1 MQLSG
6 RARRRRR
13 TIKAFQNS
21 VPKGPPPEA
30 GDRAPDVRL
39 LDHRGGGGFLSQALR
54 GKGAVLLFLPSAAD
68 PAGQAM
74 LRAFAGAFPR
84 LEAQINVFPVTAQ
97 PAARNAA
104 AVGQLQLPFP
114 LYSDPQGAVARAYGV
129 AHNLAAQQPVFGLA
143 AVSVFL
149 IDKGGRLRLVARN
162 SAAPKLAETVAAQRE
177 AQAAEAPQALRGTA
191 PALLIPQVFEP
202 AFCQELI
209 AAYEAGEKQ
218 RTGTLRDLADG
229 RREHYIDDKEKIRLD
244 HHPEPALLA
253 EMWRRLEH
261 RVVPEI
267 AKSFQFQAT
276 RHDNLKIGCYEGTT
290 GGHFGVHRDND
301 SPGVAHRRF
310 ALTLN
315 LNDGYEGGHLRFP
328 EFGPHLYRP
337 EAGEAIVFSCSLL
350 HEALPVTRGT
360 RFMVICFLFGEE
372 DQAIRDR
379 RVQGVETRHAG
390 QP

>member
-1 MQLSG
+1 M
-6 RARRRRR
+6 
-13 TIKAFQNS
+13 
-21 VPKGPPPEA
+21 
-30 GDRAPDVRL
+30 
-39 LDHRGGGGFLSQALR
+39 
-54 GKGAVLLFLPSAAD
+54 
-68 PAGQAM
+68 
-74 LRAFAGAFPR
+74 
-84 LEAQINVFPVTAQ
+84 
-97 PAARNAA
+97 
-104 AVGQLQLPFP
+104 
-114 LYSDPQGAVARAYGV
+114 
-129 AHNLAAQQPVFGLA
+129 
-143 AVSVFL
+143 
-149 IDKGGRLRLVARN
+149 
-162 SAAPKLAETVAAQRE
+162 
-177 AQAAEAPQALRGTA
+177 
-191 PALLIPQVFEP
+191 
-202 AFCQELI
+202 
-209 AAYEAGEKQ
+209 
-218 RTGTLRDLADG
+218 
-229 RREHYIDDKEKIRLD
+229 
-244 HHPEPALLA
+244 
-253 EMWRRLEH
+253 
-261 RVVPEI
+261 VPEI

>member
-1 MQLSG
+1 MTPQT
-6 RARRRRR
+6 RRRA
-13 TIKAFQNS
+13 IKAFHQS
-21 VPKGPPPEA
+21 TPQGPPPEA
-30 GDRAPDVRL
+30 GDRAPDVKL
-39 LDHRGGGGFLSQALR
+39 LDHQGGGGFLSQALR
-54 GKGAVLLFLPSAAD
+54 GKAAVLVFLPSAAD

-74 LRAFAGAFPR
+74 LRAFAGVLPR
-84 LEAQINVFPVTAQ
+84 LQAQANVFAVTAQ

-104 AVGQLQLPFP
+104 AVGQLKLPFP
-114 LYSDPQGAVARAYGV
+114 LYADPQGAAARAYGAV
-129 AHNLAAQQPVFGLA
+129 HNLAAQQPVFGMA

-149 IDKGGRLRLVARN
+149 IDKGGRVELAARD
-162 SAAPKLAETVAAQRE
+162 SGDTALAEAIAARLE
-177 AQAAEAPQALRGTA
+177 ARAAEAPQVLRGTA
-191 PALLIPQVFEP
+191 PVLLVPAVFEP
-202 AFCQELI
+202 AFCRELI

-253 EMWRRLEH
+253 EMWRRLER

-267 AKSFQFQAT
+267 AKSFHFAAT
-276 RHDNLKIGCYEGTT
+276 RYDNLTIGCYEGRT
-290 GGHFGVHRDND
+290 GGHFSVHRDND

-310 ALTLN
+310 AMTLN
-315 LNDGYEGGHLRFP
+315 LNGGDYEGGHLRFP

-360 RFMVICFLFGEE
+360 RYMVICFFFGEA
-372 DQAIRDR
+372 DQTLRDR

-390 QP
+390 RT

>member
-1 MQLSG
+1 MQ
-6 RARRRRR
+6 
-13 TIKAFQNS
+13 
-21 VPKGPPPEA
+21 GPPPEA
-30 GDRAPDVRL
+30 GDRAPDVKLR
-39 LDHRGGGGFLSQALR
+39 DHQGGGGFLSQALR
-54 GKGAVLLFLPSAAD
+54 GKGAVLIFLPSAAD

-84 LEAQINVFPVTAQ
+84 LEAQVNVFAVTGQ
-97 PAARNAA
+97 PAAKNTA

-114 LYSDPQGAVARAYGV
+114 LYADPQGDAARAFGV

-143 AVSVFL
+143 NVSTFL
-149 IDKGGRLRLVARN
+149 IDKGGRLQLAARD
-162 SAAPKLAETVAAQRE
+162 SAEPGLAETIAAQLE

-191 PALLIPQVFEP
+191 PALLVPRAFEP
-202 AFCQELI
+202 EFCRELI

-253 EMWRRLEH
+253 EMWRRLQS

-267 AKSFQFQAT
+267 AKSFQFAAT
-276 RHDNLKIGCYEGTT
+276 RYDNLKIGCYQGST
-290 GGHFGVHRDND
+290 GGHFSVHRDND
-301 SPGVAHRRF
+301 TPGVAHRRF
-310 ALTLN
+310 AMTLN
-315 LNDGYEGGHLRFP
+315 LNEGFEGGHLRFP

-337 EAGEAIVFSCSLL
+337 AAGEAIVISCSLL
-350 HEALPVTRGT
+350 HDALPVTQGT
-360 RFMVICFLFGEE
+360 RYIVICFLIGEE
-372 DQAIRDR
+372 DQALSDR

-390 QP
+390 RS